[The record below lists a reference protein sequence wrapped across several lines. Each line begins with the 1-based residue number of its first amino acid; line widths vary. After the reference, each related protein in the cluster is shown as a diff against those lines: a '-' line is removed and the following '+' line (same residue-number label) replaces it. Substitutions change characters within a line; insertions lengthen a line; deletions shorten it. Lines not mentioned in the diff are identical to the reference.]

1 MATSGLYGSST
12 GGAVPVAAGAE
23 SSGLYGSSTAG
34 VVMAEPSAE
43 TTGLYGTFVRFGVTG
58 PTGPT
63 GPSGP
68 TGPTGALGPTG
79 PTGPTG
85 AQGIHGVTGPT
96 GPTGDQGIQGVT
108 GPTGPT
114 GAQGIQGVTG
124 PTGPTGAQGIQG
136 ETGPTGPTGAQGIQG
151 NTGPTGP
158 TGPTGDQGIQGATGP
173 TGPTG
178 AQGIQGITGPTGA
191 DSTVAGPTGPTGTI
205 GPTGP
210 TGAQGSSSNLF
221 QYFANT
227 TITSGNPTDGYLL
240 WNSATQTSATQINV
254 SHLTD
259 NDIDVDLFLA
269 LLAVGQKITIQDQN
283 ASANYQ
289 TWNITGTP
297 TNINPGTAN
306 SYWTIPVS
314 LVTSGGTGTTG
325 FANNHPLFLAV
336 VSGITGPT
344 GPTGAG
350 GTLGYWG
357 SFWDTTDQTAPAA
370 NTAYMVTL
378 NSADPDNSGISVVSG
393 SRVTF
398 AYAGVYSLTFSIQFV
413 NTDTQIHD
421 VNVWLRKNDSGSSGD
436 VPDSDSRLSIQQRH
450 GGIDGYG
457 LMTVNFVLK
466 LAAGDFIEMVWAV
479 TSTQISIQTV
489 PAGTAPVSPAIPSV
503 IFTATQVMYTQSG
516 PTGASGPTG
525 PTGSNGANGS
535 TGPTGPTGAQG
546 IQGDAGP
553 TGPTG
558 PTGSQGIQGNAGPT
572 GPTGAQGDQGITGPV
587 GPTGPTGSNGID
599 GPTGPTGPTGN
610 NGTVGPT
617 GPTGAGAAL
626 SITNDTTTATNFYP
640 AFLAVSSGTPAN
652 IYTSDPQYLFKPS
665 TGELSVKV
673 PRASNGIEIN
683 SAAISSNYTIAVG
696 DNGLSAGP
704 VTVNA
709 GTSVTISSGS
719 VWTVV

>member
-23 SSGLYGSSTAG
+23 TSGLYGTSTAG
-34 VVMAEPSAE
+34 IVTAEPSAE

-68 TGPTGALGPTG
+68 TGPTGAIGPTG

-85 AQGIHGVTGPT
+85 AQGIQGVTGPT
-96 GPTGDQGIQGVT
+96 GPTGSQGIQGVT

-158 TGPTGDQGIQGATGP
+158 TGPTGDQGIQGMTGP

-191 DSTVAGPTGPTGTI
+191 DSTVQGPTGPTGAI

-210 TGAQGSSSNLF
+210 TGAKGSSSNLF
-221 QYFANT
+221 EYLANT
-227 TITSGNPTDGYLL
+227 TITSGYPTDGHLL

-269 LLAVGQKITIQDQN
+269 LLAVGQQITIQDQN
-283 ASANYQ
+283 LSGNYQ
-289 TWNITGTP
+289 TWYITGAV
-297 TNINPGTAN
+297 TNVNPGAAN

-314 LVTSGGTGTTG
+314 LVASGGTGTTG
-325 FANNHPLFLAV
+325 FANDHPLFLAV
-336 VSGITGPT
+336 ISGVTGPT

-357 SFWDTTDQTAPAA
+357 SFWDTTDQTAAAA
-370 NTAYMVTL
+370 NTAYSVSL
-378 NSADPDNSGISVVSG
+378 NSADPDNSGVSVVSG

-421 VNVWLRKNDSGSSGD
+421 VNVWLRKNNVGSSGD
-436 VPDSDSRLSIQQRH
+436 VPDSDSRLSIQQKH
-450 GGIDGYG
+450 GGVDGYG

-466 LAAGDFIEMVWAV
+466 LAANDFIEMIWAA

-489 PAGTAPVSPAIPSV
+489 PAGTAPVSPVIPGV
-503 IFTATQVMYTQSG
+503 IFTATQVMYSQIG

-525 PTGSNGANGS
+525 PTGSNGANGA

-546 IQGDAGP
+546 IQGDVGA

-558 PTGSQGIQGNAGPT
+558 PTGSQGIQGNVGPT
-572 GPTGAQGDQGITGPV
+572 GPTGTQGDQGIAGPT

-599 GPTGPTGPTGN
+599 GPTGPTGT
-610 NGTVGPT
+610 NGTIGPT
-617 GPTGAGAAL
+617 GPTGAGASV
-626 SITNDTTTATNFYP
+626 SITNDTTTATNIYP
-640 AFLAVSSGTPAN
+640 ALLAVTSGTPTD
-652 IYTSDPQYLFKPS
+652 IYTSNAKLLYKPS
-665 TGELSVKV
+665 TGELSASA
-673 PRASNGIEIN
+673 PRASNGIVVNVASVSE
-683 SAAISSNYTIAVG
+683 NYTIATG

-704 VTVNA
+704 VSIGSGVTV
-709 GTSVTISSGS
+709 TVSSAS
-719 VWTVV
+719 VWSVI